1 MTNPAASSI
10 DRRVIGYWLI
20 ACAAMV
26 FVMVM
31 LGGITRLT
39 ESGLSM
45 VEWKPLTVL
54 PPLTDD
60 QWQQAFQDYQQ
71 YPEFIKKNSWMTVE
85 DFKRI
90 FWLEFI
96 HRLWGRTIGVVF
108 FVPFLWFL
116 VKGKIDRPL
125 AARCGVLFVL
135 GGLQGV
141 LGWYMVSS
149 GLESRPDVSQ
159 YRLAAHLVSAFVLY
173 AFIVWLALDQFRA
186 ARGDAPAPAAP
197 ALVRL
202 GFLMPPAILLVVAAG
217 AFVAGLDAGKIY
229 NTFPLMDG
237 SLTPPDAMSMQP
249 WYMNLFENVGTVQF
263 DHRLLAV
270 SLIALIFRTWAYGRT
285 RALTPRG
292 RWLLNA
298 LAAMVLIQAAL
309 GITTLLLVVPIPIA
323 LAHQTGALILFTLG
337 VCFAHEASGVRE
349 ASVPKSVAMKPAE

>member
-1 MTNPAASSI
+1 
-10 DRRVIGYWLI
+10 
-20 ACAAMV
+20 
-26 FVMVM
+26 
-31 LGGITRLT
+31 
-39 ESGLSM
+39 
-45 VEWKPLTVL
+45 
-54 PPLTDD
+54 
-60 QWQQAFQDYQQ
+60 
-71 YPEFIKKNSWMTVE
+71 MTVE